1 MHDLISFLS
10 QNDKLVT
17 SWTAIAALF
26 VSFISIVIAVVN
38 MGMQRAHNR
47 KSVLPIAN
55 LSFGDYETAIFV
67 RLQNVGVGPM
77 IVESLVVAKRDK
89 NDESTGKAI
98 IDFMPELPSG
108 HNWSHFVHDIDGRAI
123 SAKDHITLILLRGDP
138 NDDVFVAIRRD
149 VRRALSN
156 LSVTVE
162 YKNVYSERMPS
173 ASRHLGWFG
182 RHVDAQGGGKS

>member
-26 VSFISIVIAVVN
+26 VSIISIVIAVVN
-38 MGMQRAHNR
+38 MGIQRAHNR

-55 LSFGDYETAIFV
+55 LSFGDYESAIFV

-77 IVESLVVAKRDK
+77 IVESLVVARRDK

-108 HNWSHFVHDIDGRAI
+108 HDWSHFVHDIAG
-123 SAKDHITLILLRGDP
+123 
-138 NDDVFVAIRRD
+138 
-149 VRRALSN
+149 RRANMTDCRRWQPIWFVVSLSS
-156 LSVTVE
+156 LHAPRPHPASQQRRQPTLRQRLAATDREHLLVGVT
-162 YKNVYSERMPS
+162 KNVRFYRC
-173 ASRHLGWFG
+173 F
-182 RHVDAQGGGKS
+182 